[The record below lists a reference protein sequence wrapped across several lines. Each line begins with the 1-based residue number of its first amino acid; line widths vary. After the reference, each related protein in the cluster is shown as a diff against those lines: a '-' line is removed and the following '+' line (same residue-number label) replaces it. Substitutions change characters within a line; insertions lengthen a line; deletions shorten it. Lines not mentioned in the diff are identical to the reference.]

1 MLPSRIY
8 VLLLDQMI
16 IASEEEIT
24 KDNFDG
30 IGDKNEIRVATW
42 DVDYKINKTELQKDI
57 T

>member
-1 MLPSRIY
+1 MLPSQIY

-30 IGDKNEIRVATW
+30 IGDKNEITVSTC
-42 DVDYKINKTELQKDI
+42 DI
-57 T
+57 D

>member
-1 MLPSRIY
+1 MLPSQIY

-30 IGDKNEIRVATW
+30 IGDKIEIRVSTC
-42 DVDYKINKTELQKDI
+42 DI
-57 T
+57 D

>member
-30 IGDKNEIRVATW
+30 IGDKIEISVATC
-42 DVDYKINKTELQKDI
+42 DVNQRIKREQKEAI
-57 T
+57 